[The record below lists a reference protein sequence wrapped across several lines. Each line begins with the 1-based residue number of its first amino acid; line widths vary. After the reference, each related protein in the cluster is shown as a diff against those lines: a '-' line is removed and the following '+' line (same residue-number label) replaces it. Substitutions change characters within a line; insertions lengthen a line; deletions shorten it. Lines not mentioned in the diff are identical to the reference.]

1 MTLEILQSS
10 LVIPSD
16 DTPRERLLLSNLD
29 RVAVRKHNCTIYL
42 FKNNE
47 GDNYFF
53 SVEVLKSALAKA
65 LTMFYPLAGRH
76 TIGQDGRDQIDCNA
90 EGVLFV
96 VARLDCTADSIQFE
110 PMSPE
115 NRELFFPKEP
125 QSSSLLEMLQ
135 VTYLKCGSVV
145 LGTSTNHIL
154 VDGRGAAHFFQ
165 TWSRIARGDLTSIVP
180 PSFDR
185 TPLRARCPPKI
196 NFDFP
201 AYMTDLSGIEGK
213 PKSCALNLFKL
224 SKEQIRHLKIRC
236 SKGSNITNV
245 SSFVAVSAL
254 VWKCYCIAQGLD
266 PDIKSRLYFTADIRN
281 RIHRPIPT
289 YFGNGVIRLSATS
302 EVSRITS
309 SQIGDVAGTVKAVI
323 DGLTDEFIRSFIDYM
338 EVMRDRKVSVITDM
352 SESDLRIRTILG
364 MPIYDIDFG
373 WGAPQL
379 VSWERCTENRVV
391 YLMNE
396 PGQDGG
402 IKVVVSLDSSTMKR
416 FQKVFSE
423 ELLFKYFQA
432 RLPELC
438 SQTLKQRLTECDS
451 SDSDLVTPNTRQS
464 AFSFSFSLSFSKEK
478 RRLSPSDGA
487 SEASATRFRFL
498 RFRKSRLFLGS
509 NFKVLVTPFWEG
521 LS

>member
-16 DTPRERLLLSNLD
+16 DTPRERLSLSNLD

-47 GDNYFF
+47 GDKDFF

-65 LTMFYPLAGRH
+65 LVMFYPLAGRH
-76 TIGQDGRDQIDCNA
+76 IIGHDGRDQINCNA
-90 EGVLFV
+90 QGVLFV
-96 VARLDCTADSIQFE
+96 VARLECTADSIQFE

-115 NRELFFPKEP
+115 NRDLFFPKQP

-185 TPLRARCPPKI
+185 TPLRARCPPQI

-201 AYMTDLSGIEGK
+201 AYMTDLTEK
-213 PKSCALNLFKL
+213 EDKTKSCGLNLFKL

-236 SKGSNITNV
+236 NKGSNTSNV
-245 SSFVAVSAL
+245 STFVAVSAL
-254 VWKCYCIAQGLD
+254 VWKCYCKAQGLA
-266 PDIKSRLYFTADIRN
+266 PSTMSRLYFTADIRN
-281 RIHRPIPT
+281 RIHPPIPA
-289 YFGNGVIRLSATS
+289 YFGNGVIHLSASS
-302 EVSRITS
+302 EVSKITS
-309 SQIGDVAGTVKAVI
+309 SRIGEVAGSVKAVI
-323 DGLTDEFIRSFIDYM
+323 DGLTDDYIRSFIDYM
-338 EVMRDRKVSVITDM
+338 EVMHERKVSVITDI

-364 MPIYDIDFG
+364 MPIYDLDFG
-373 WGAPQL
+373 WGSPQL
-379 VSWERCTENRVV
+379 VSWERCTETRVV

-396 PGQDGG
+396 PGEDAG
-402 IKVVVSLDSSTMKR
+402 IKVVVSLDSSTMKQ
-416 FQKVFSE
+416 FQKVFYE
-423 ELLFKYFQA
+423 ELMLFA
-432 RLPELC
+432 
-438 SQTLKQRLTECDS
+438 
-451 SDSDLVTPNTRQS
+451 
-464 AFSFSFSLSFSKEK
+464 
-478 RRLSPSDGA
+478 DG
-487 SEASATRFRFL
+487 
-498 RFRKSRLFLGS
+498 
-509 NFKVLVTPFWEG
+509 
-521 LS
+521 